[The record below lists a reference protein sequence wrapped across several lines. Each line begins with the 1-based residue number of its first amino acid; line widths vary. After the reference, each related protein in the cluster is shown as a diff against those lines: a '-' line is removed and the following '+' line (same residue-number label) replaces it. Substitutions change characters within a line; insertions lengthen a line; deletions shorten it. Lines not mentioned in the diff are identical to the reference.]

1 MIEQSFFVWLF
12 KFRKLVYMKILSVNA
27 GSSSVKF
34 KLFDMPK
41 GDVLVAARY
50 ERIGLDNS
58 IYTINY
64 NSEKIVKQVVL
75 KDHSDA
81 LKSFL
86 KELVDMKVIL
96 NYNEIE
102 GIGHRVV
109 QGGDKYFCSVL
120 IDEKVIND
128 IESFVSLAPLHNP
141 ANLLGIKVVK
151 GILPDSKNVAVFDTA
166 FHQTISQEQHVY
178 PLPYEWYEQYKVRKY
193 GFHGISHQYL
203 ADKICEIVGNDN
215 LKIITCHLG
224 NGVSISAIKD
234 KKSIANS
241 LGFTPLSGVM
251 MGTRCGDIDP
261 TIIPYIM
268 KNANKTID
276 EVMYDL
282 NNKSGFLGVSGLSSD
297 SRDIING
304 IEHDNKRCLLA
315 EKMFVERV
323 VSYISYYY
331 TLLNKADVIVFSAG
345 IGEMTP
351 KIRKDII
358 DRLNCLGIYVDEKA
372 NEIRGELKKISSE
385 NSSVLCYV
393 IPTDEELMIAKETYE
408 LIER

>member
-1 MIEQSFFVWLF
+1 
-12 KFRKLVYMKILSVNA
+12 MKILSVNA
-27 GSSSVKF
+27 GSSSLKL

-41 GDVLVAARY
+41 GDVLVTVRY

-64 NSEKIVKQVVL
+64 NSEKIVKQIVL

-81 LKSFL
+81 LNSFL
-86 KELVDMKVIL
+86 KELVDMKIIS

-109 QGGDKYFCSVL
+109 QGGDKYSSSVL
-120 IDEKVIND
+120 INEQVIND
-128 IESFVSLAPLHNP
+128 IESFISLAPLHNP

-166 FHQTISQEQHVY
+166 YHQTIPQEQHVY
-178 PLPYEWYEQYKVRKY
+178 PLPYEWYEKYKVRKY
-193 GFHGISHQYL
+193 GFHGISHEYL

-268 KNANKTID
+268 KCTNKSVD

-282 NNKSGFLGVSGLSSD
+282 NNKSGFLGISGISSD

-304 IEHDNKRCLLA
+304 IEQNNERCLLA
-315 EKMFVERV
+315 EKIFVERI

-331 TLLNKADVIVFSAG
+331 TLLNRADAIVFSAG

-358 DRLNCLGIYVDEKA
+358 DKLNCFGIVIDEQA
-372 NEIRGELKKISSE
+372 NEIRGELKKISSD

-408 LIER
+408 LIERF

>member
-1 MIEQSFFVWLF
+1 
-12 KFRKLVYMKILSVNA
+12 MKILSVNA
-27 GSSSVKF
+27 GSSSLKL

-41 GDVLVAARY
+41 GDVLVTVRY

-64 NSEKIVKQVVL
+64 NSEKIVKQIVL

-81 LKSFL
+81 LNSFL
-86 KELVDMKVIL
+86 KELVDMKIIS

-109 QGGDKYFCSVL
+109 QGGDKYSSSVL
-120 IDEKVIND
+120 INEQVIND
-128 IESFVSLAPLHNP
+128 IESFISLAPLHNP

-166 FHQTISQEQHVY
+166 YHQTIPQEQHVY
-178 PLPYEWYEQYKVRKY
+178 PLPYEWYEKYKVRKY
-193 GFHGISHQYL
+193 GFHGISHEYL

-224 NGVSISAIKD
+224 NGVSISAIKN

-268 KNANKTID
+268 KCTNKSID
-276 EVMYDL
+276 EVMCDL
-282 NNKSGFLGVSGLSSD
+282 NNKSGFLGISGISSD

-304 IEHDNKRCLLA
+304 IEQNNERCLLA
-315 EKMFVERV
+315 EKIFVERI

-331 TLLNKADVIVFSAG
+331 TLLNKADAIVFSAG

-358 DRLNCLGIYVDEKA
+358 DKLNCLGIFIDKQA
-372 NEIRGELKKISSE
+372 NEIRGELKKISSDS
-385 NSSVLCYV
+385 SSVLCYV

-408 LIER
+408 LIERF

>member
-1 MIEQSFFVWLF
+1 
-12 KFRKLVYMKILSVNA
+12 MKILSVNS
-27 GSSSVKF
+27 GSSSVKL
-34 KLFDMPK
+34 KLFDMPLGSVVVSAK
-41 GDVLVAARY
+41 Y
-50 ERIGLDNS
+50 ERIGLGNCVS
-58 IYTINY
+58 TIIYKD
-64 NSEKIVKQVVL
+64 EKIVSEVIL

-81 LKSFL
+81 LNMFL
-86 KELVDMKVIL
+86 KELIDRNII
-96 NYNEIE
+96 NSYDEIE

-109 QGGDKYFCSVL
+109 QGADKYNCSVL
-120 IDEKVIND
+120 VDNKVVED
-128 IESFVSLAPLHNP
+128 IESFNTLAPLHNP

-166 FHQTISQEQHVY
+166 FHQTISKEQYVY
-178 PLPYEWYEQYKVRKY
+178 PLPYEWYENYKVRKY
-193 GFHGISHQYL
+193 GFHGISHEYL
-203 ADKICEIVGNDN
+203 ANTISKIMNN
-215 LKIITCHLG
+215 NSLKIITCHIG

-234 KKSIANS
+234 NKSIANS

-268 KNANKTID
+268 KCTNKSLD

-282 NNKSGFLGVSGLSSD
+282 NNKSGFLGISGISSD

-304 IEHDNKRCLLA
+304 IENNNERCILA
-315 EKMFVERV
+315 EKIFVERI

-331 TLLNKADVIVFSAG
+331 TLLDKADVIAFSAG

-358 DRLNCLGIYVDEKA
+358 DKLNCLGIFIDEQA
-372 NEIRGELKKISSE
+372 NEIIGELKKISSD

-408 LIER
+408 LIERL

>member
-1 MIEQSFFVWLF
+1 
-12 KFRKLVYMKILSVNA
+12 MKILSVNA
-27 GSSSVKF
+27 GSSSLKL

-41 GDVLVAARY
+41 GDVLVTVRY

-64 NSEKIVKQVVL
+64 NSEKIVKQIVL

-81 LKSFL
+81 LNSFL
-86 KELVDMKVIL
+86 KELVDMKIIS

-109 QGGDKYFCSVL
+109 QGGDKYSSSVL
-120 IDEKVIND
+120 INEQVIND
-128 IESFVSLAPLHNP
+128 IESFISLAPLHNP

-166 FHQTISQEQHVY
+166 YHQTIPQEQHVY
-178 PLPYEWYEQYKVRKY
+178 PLPYEWYEKYKVRKY
-193 GFHGISHQYL
+193 GFHGISHEYL

-234 KKSIANS
+234 KKSVANS

-268 KNANKTID
+268 KCTNKSVD

-282 NNKSGFLGVSGLSSD
+282 NNKSGFLGISGISSD

-304 IEHDNKRCLLA
+304 IEQNNERCLLA
-315 EKMFVERV
+315 EKIFVERI

-331 TLLNKADVIVFSAG
+331 TLLNKADAIVFSAG

-358 DRLNCLGIYVDEKA
+358 DKLNCFGIVIDEQA
-372 NEIRGELKKISSE
+372 NEIRGELKKISSD

-408 LIER
+408 LIERF